1 MIENFLTNQWK
12 MGVLAGAT
20 PENAFDVQ
28 VGLGS
33 TMTGEDILNGYMN
46 ITVKVAVTRPAEFI
60 VRTFQQKNADV
71 LILETSTGSR
81 VWVLRHEQ
89 LLSASRIQVR
99 HRISVATALKRL
111 AGHFPKLV
119 VWMLNGR

>member
-1 MIENFLTNQWK
+1 MGCANIGWEQPRLAMHKCTPHADHARTIHKCAAEAYVFEPNVASTWQTVKVMIENFLTNQWK

-60 VRTFQQKNADV
+60 VLTFQQKMQ
-71 LILETSTGSR
+71 TS
-81 VWVLRHEQ
+81 
-89 LLSASRIQVR
+89 
-99 HRISVATALKRL
+99 
-111 AGHFPKLV
+111 
-119 VWMLNGR
+119 